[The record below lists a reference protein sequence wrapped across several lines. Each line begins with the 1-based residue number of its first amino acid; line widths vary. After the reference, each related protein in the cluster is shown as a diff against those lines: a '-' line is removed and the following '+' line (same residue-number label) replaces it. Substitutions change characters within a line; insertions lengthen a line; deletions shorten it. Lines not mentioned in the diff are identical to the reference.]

1 MKTIIKSRWA
11 IFSIWL
17 LATVLLTISQPDIN
31 SILQQ
36 RGQSPL
42 PDNSPSVVADSIKKK
57 MESSEGTNNL
67 IVFYSQNGLSN
78 EEMNRIDDTVK
89 DITASSSKLGIEKVV
104 DPFSNPD
111 VKNSLIS
118 ADGTTL
124 MVSFK
129 LNKLDRKV
137 DDIKAAF
144 ESKLKNVGVE
154 YYLTGQDFIANDY
167 VNASVSGI
175 EKSAILTVFFILII
189 LIIMFRSVVT
199 PVVSLLTVAFSYL
212 VSIGIAAQLIDKA
225 NFPVTT
231 LTQILLVMILFG
243 IGTDYNILLFN
254 RFKEELSHGSST
266 DEAIIQ
272 TYKTA
277 GKTIAFS
284 VLTIL
289 IAFFSL
295 IFSES
300 PIYKSGIVVV
310 IGAAILLLQIM
321 TLTPFSMKVLG
332 KRIFWPSKSA
342 DGHNESKLWG
352 KVSTFSTKRSL
363 FSIMVVVIIIGAT
376 VFFYQQKL
384 SFDQIGEL
392 GDSHP
397 SSKGFGIVAEHFGKG
412 EAISS
417 TLVLESN
424 GTLDNNDALSVIDK
438 ITENIKNIDGVKQ
451 VASVTQP
458 RGTQIDNF
466 YISNQMTAVTKGLT
480 TMQDGLNKMGTG
492 FGEGQAKLDSA
503 DFSKIDEMVDGTAKL
518 HDAMSALTS
527 GLSQLQAG
535 LADGTDD
542 SATISNGI
550 VAIEKNLSTMSSG
563 LKTLID
569 NYSAMQTGFKETGRY
584 YQDVTNALLGIKATL
599 PQMQSMVA
607 ALGDSYT
614 NSKND
619 PNYSGLKNSI
629 DSLISTLKD
638 ITPEGVNA
646 LNSRYNAITAG
657 FGEANK
663 NLTIM
668 SAGLSQMAVGLNKV
682 NSGLTKASKGVGT
695 IVTNMNS
702 VTEGLDKMKS
712 GQRQLASG
720 LNNFSSFGT
729 QLSDV
734 STALKDISGG
744 LEKSKDFLSQYN
756 KEKTFH
762 IPAEALTSGDFKPAL
777 DTFMSSDRT
786 VTKMIIVLKYDP
798 YSMDAIN
805 TIQEINTAVTNGV
818 KGTVLSDARFG
829 VAGPS
834 STTNDMNDVL
844 NRDLTRMI
852 IIVLTGIF
860 LVLLFI
866 IRSFWTSIFITISLV
881 GSYFAAIFVSNT
893 IFIQIMHYTGLS
905 SFVPFFSF
913 IIIAALGVDYSIF
926 LMMRFKEYKHL
937 PPKDAIVKASKQI
950 GGVVMSA
957 VIILGGTF
965 ATLMPSG
972 LLLLSELAVT
982 VIAGLAIL
990 CFIML
995 LVFLPAMISLVNKI
1009 TKLGLE
1015 NNEKDCSL

>member
-1 MKTIIKSRWA
+1 MKTIIKSRWV
-11 IFSIWL
+11 IFSMWL

-42 PDNSPSVVADSIKKK
+42 PDESPSVVADSIKKK

-67 IVFYSQNGLSN
+67 IVFYAKNGLSN
-78 EEMNRIDDTVK
+78 EEMNRIGDTVK
-89 DITASSSKLGIEKVV
+89 NITASSSELGIEKVV
-104 DPFSNPD
+104 DPFSNSD
-111 VKNSLIS
+111 LKSTLIS

-129 LNKLDRKV
+129 LNKLNRNV
-137 DDIKAAF
+137 NDIKDAF
-144 ESKLKNVGVE
+144 ENKLKNVGVE

-167 VNASVSGI
+167 VTASVSGI

-212 VSIGIAAQLIDKA
+212 VSMGIAGQLIEKA

-266 DEAIIQ
+266 DEAIIK

-284 VLTIL
+284 ILTIL

-310 IGAAILLLQIM
+310 IGAAILLIQIM

-332 KRIFWPSKSA
+332 KKIFWPSKNVN
-342 DGHNESKLWG
+342 GHNESKLWG
-352 KVSTFSTKRSL
+352 KVSTFSTKRSI
-363 FSIMVVVIIIGAT
+363 FSIMIVVIIIGTT
-376 VFFYQQKL
+376 VLFYQQKL

-417 TLVLESN
+417 TLVLEN
-424 GTLDNNDALSVIDK
+424 KGTLDNNDALSVIDK
-438 ITENIKNIDGVKQ
+438 ITENIKNIGGVKQ

-466 YISNQMTAVTKGLT
+466 YISNQMTAVTKGLS

-492 FGEGQAKLDSA
+492 FGEGQDKLNSA

-518 HDAMSALTS
+518 HDVMSALTS

-535 LADGTDD
+535 LAGGADD

-550 VAIEKNLSTMSSG
+550 VAIETNLSTMSRG

-569 NYSAMQTGFKETGRY
+569 NYSGMQTGFKETGRY
-584 YQDVTNALLGIKATL
+584 YQDVANALLGIKATL
-599 PQMQSMVA
+599 PQMQAMVD
-607 ALGDSYT
+607 ALGDSYA
-614 NSKND
+614 NSKAD
-619 PNYSGLKNSI
+619 PNYSSLKKSI
-629 DSLISTLKD
+629 DSLIFTLKD

-646 LNSRYNAITAG
+646 LNSKYNTITAG
-657 FGEANK
+657 LDKANK
-663 NLTIM
+663 NLTMM
-668 SAGLSQMAVGLNKV
+668 SAGLSQMAVGLKKID
-682 NSGLTKASKGVGT
+682 SGLTKASEGVGT
-695 IVTNMNS
+695 IVKNMNS

-712 GQRQLASG
+712 GQQQLASG

-734 STALKDISGG
+734 SNALKDISGG

-756 KEKTFH
+756 EEKTFH

-805 TIQEINTAVTNGV
+805 TIQEINTVVTNGV
-818 KGTVLSDARFG
+818 KGTVLSDAKFG
-829 VAGPS
+829 VSGPS

-844 NRDLTRMI
+844 NRDLNRMI
-852 IIVLTGIF
+852 FIVLVGIF

-866 IRSFWTSIFITISLV
+866 IRSFWTSFFITLSLV

-893 IFIQIMHYTGLS
+893 IFIELMHYTGLS

-995 LVFLPAMISLVNKI
+995 LVFLPAMISLLSKI
-1009 TKLGLE
+1009 TKPSLG
-1015 NNEKDCSL
+1015 NNEKDCTL